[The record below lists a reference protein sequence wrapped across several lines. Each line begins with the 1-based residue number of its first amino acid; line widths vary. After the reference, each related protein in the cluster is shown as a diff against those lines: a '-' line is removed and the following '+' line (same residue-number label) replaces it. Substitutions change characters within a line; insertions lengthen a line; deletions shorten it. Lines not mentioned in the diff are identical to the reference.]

1 MVQVPLG
8 SGGQVGLHDGDVCQ
22 FLQGAPAAGGVRPA
36 QPRHRI
42 RRMTPNLTRLKP
54 TSSDLS
60 WLIVQLVRPTL
71 CRLRQRGDAAGL
83 TRRNALATSPGFS
96 ILLDV
101 RQPDDGPRVDLARWG
116 SCASRRPGVARP
128 RGTSGATFPSHYR
141 PSLPAGHRVVALEG
155 VDGMPN
161 PTPHSCRLDACVSQP
176 GGPARPARAGLV
188 RATLRLLM

>member
-1 MVQVPLG
+1 MDLRWGTLGAHQLGMQQQVPANVGKLRRW
-8 SGGQVGLHDGDVCQ
+8 SGDSPS
-22 FLQGAPAAGGVRPA
+22 PARWSEDDTNYVR
-36 QPRHRI
+36 
-42 RRMTPNLTRLKP
+42 LTG
-54 TSSDLS
+54 
-60 WLIVQLVRPTL
+60 QLVRL
-71 CRLRQRGDAAGL
+71 KSRHLHQRGDAAGL

-96 ILLDV
+96 LLLDV
-101 RQPDDGPRVDLARWG
+101 RRPDDGPRVDLARWG

-188 RATLRLLM
+188 RATLRLLI